1 LEERVKTC
9 LNPNTLR
16 QGLSLDDLID
26 AASAA
31 GFDGIE
37 ARGPAVGE
45 YVEAHGLAALRDRLA
60 AAGLGVAS
68 IGYGVPLRATG
79 EEFERALA
87 AAPDVCE
94 LASGLGAAGGAVVLP
109 PRQGD
114 GFAVTRDETVERIGR
129 LARLAAGYG
138 LEVYIEFVGLHLPD
152 DFTWTKTLGD
162 ALDMADEIGLPNVGP
177 LIDSYHW
184 HLGGSRAE
192 DLARIR
198 PGAPILAH
206 INDAPPGDVTTL
218 TDAMRVLPGEG
229 VLDLPAWLRAI
240 RDATGYDGCVS
251 LELFNEELRALEPA
265 EAAARAKASLDAVL
279 AAV

>member
-1 LEERVKTC
+1 VKSC
-9 LNPNTLR
+9 LNPATLR
-16 QGLSLDDLID
+16 QGLSLDELID

-31 GFDGIE
+31 GFEGIE
-37 ARGPAVGE
+37 ARGSAVGE
-45 YVEAHGLAALRDRLA
+45 YVEAQGLAALRDRLA
-60 AAGLGVAS
+60 ATGLGVAS
-68 IGYGVPLRATG
+68 LGYGVPLRATG

-87 AAPDVCE
+87 AAPAVCE
-94 LASGLGAAGGAVVLP
+94 LAASLGVEGGAVVLP

-114 GFAVTRDETVERIGR
+114 GYAVTRAETVERIGR

-138 LEVYIEFVGLHLPD
+138 LAIYIEFLGLHLPN
-152 DFTWTKTLGD
+152 DFAWTKTLGD
-162 ALDMADEIGLPNVGP
+162 ALDMVEELGLSNVGP

-198 PGAPILAH
+198 PGAPILVH

-218 TDAMRVLPGEG
+218 TDAMRVLPGAG

-240 RDATGYDGCVS
+240 RDATGYNGYVS
-251 LELFNEELRALEPA
+251 LELFSDELRSLEPA